1 MQSSLRPYIESPRS
15 FGIGGLRA
23 KGERLLSSLLAL
35 VGHIDVRALPK
46 KAMHLALLA
55 LLVVAGWRL
64 VPLQA
69 SKPGLGG
76 MQPPLA
82 PSSTGLVP
90 APESSSSS
98 QYLQPNAVPYTVR
111 VMGDVLPLVA
121 APKQVRT
128 WVITYNVQPG
138 DTVSGIA
145 ERFGLQSTSILWAND
160 RIAEHPDYL
169 QVGQEVLVPPVDG
182 ALHVIAK
189 GDTVESIAKAYTVDP
204 QAITSFP
211 GNHLGD
217 GQSLTVGE
225 RLVIPGGQKPYRARR
240 VYAYSGNPPAEA
252 SRGSGSFAWPMSGY
266 ITQQY
271 WSQHRAIDIGA
282 AKGTPIYAS
291 DTGYVSYVQ
300 FSNSGYGNMAMI
312 DHRNGYVTLYA
323 HMSIVVVDTGQS
335 ISKGQLV
342 GYCGSTGN
350 STGPHLHFEVI
361 ENGVKR
367 NPFIYLP

>member
-1 MQSSLRPYIESPRS
+1 
-15 FGIGGLRA
+15 
-23 KGERLLSSLLAL
+23 
-35 VGHIDVRALPK
+35 
-46 KAMHLALLA
+46 MHLALLA
-55 LLVVAGWRL
+55 LLVVAGWHF
-64 VPLQA
+64 VPPRA
-69 SKPGLGG
+69 SKLSLGG
-76 MQPPLA
+76 MEAPLA
-82 PSSTGLVP
+82 
-90 APESSSSS
+90 SSSAAFVPPPETSYSS
-98 QYLQPNAVPYTVR
+98 RYLQPNAVPYTVR

-121 APKQVRT
+121 APKEVRT
-128 WVITYNVQPG
+128 WVITYSVQAG

-169 QVGQEVLVPPVDG
+169 QVGQDVLVPPVDG
-182 ALHVIAK
+182 ALHVVAK
-189 GDTVESIAKAYTVDP
+189 GDTIESIAKSYTVDP
-204 QAITSFP
+204 EAITSFP
-211 GNHLGD
+211 DNHLED
-217 GQSLTVGE
+217 GQPLTVGE
-225 RLVIPGGQKPYRARR
+225 RLVIPGGQKPYQARR
-240 VYAYSGNPPAEA
+240 VYASSGNPPVDA

-271 WSQHRAIDIGA
+271 WSQHQAIDIGA

-291 DTGYVSYVQ
+291 DSGYVSYVQ
-300 FSNSGYGNMAMI
+300 FSDSGYGNMAMI

-323 HMSIVVVDTGQS
+323 HMSIVIVDTGQS

-367 NPFIYLP
+367 NPLVYLP